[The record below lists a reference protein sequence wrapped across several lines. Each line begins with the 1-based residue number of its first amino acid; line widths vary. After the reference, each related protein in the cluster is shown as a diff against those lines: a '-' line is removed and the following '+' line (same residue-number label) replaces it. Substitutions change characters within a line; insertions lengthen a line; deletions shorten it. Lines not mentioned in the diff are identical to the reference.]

1 MKLSSFF
8 LRKMQKKQKFDTKPS
23 VWVGL
28 DFSLLVL
35 GLSSQK
41 SSLGRSFAGL
51 GDSGWVT
58 LW

>member
-8 LRKMQKKQKFDTKPS
+8 LRKMQKNKFDTNPS

-28 DFSLLVL
+28 DFSLLAL

-41 SSLGRSFAGL
+41 SSLGRCF
-51 GDSGWVT
+51 WMTPT
-58 LW
+58 LQMTLE